1 MFPVT
6 PRRAARAGLTL
17 TAIAALTASLSGCG
31 ALSGGSVASSSSAS
45 AELRDV
51 KTITYVNPAPFYPS
65 FDDVGQCFE
74 EAAKANG
81 WNPVEVGT
89 AGSSVDNQG
98 AIDLISQ
105 AIANGTDALVVF
117 PTIPELFTPVIQQAR
132 DAGIY
137 VVAQNAGA
145 PSTGQQTQVG
155 TDSKQLG
162 ALIAEGLGATDPAA
176 QVGILSGTAST
187 TPHVEEIQGFTEY
200 AAEHFPDM
208 TVVASDYTNGD
219 PTKGPELFS
228 NMLTAHPEITAL
240 FPIEGT
246 SVAAAITAVKERG
259 ATGTINVVA
268 NDLTADH
275 RAAIEDGSLLGVG
288 EQGWCESGTKSV
300 EAVKQLSEGETLP
313 DFIPT
318 QSTFYDLSNLPTK

>member
-1 MFPVT
+1 MSPIT
-6 PRRAARAGLTL
+6 PRRAALATL
-17 TAIAALTASLSGCG
+17 AIAAITASLSGCS
-31 ALSGGSVASSSSAS
+31 ALSGGSVAASSTPTGD
-45 AELRDV
+45 LREV

-81 WNPVEVGT
+81 WKPVEVGT
-89 AGSSVDNQG
+89 AGSAVDNQG

-145 PSTGQQTQVG
+145 PSIGQQTQVG

-176 QVGILSGTAST
+176 KVGILSGSAST
-187 TPHVEEIQGFTEY
+187 TPHVDEITGFTDY

-219 PTKGPELFS
+219 PTKAPELFS

-275 RAAIEDGSLLGVG
+275 RAVIEDGSLLGVG

-300 EAVKQLSEGETLP
+300 EAVKKLSEGETLP

-318 QSTFYDLSNLPTK
+318 TSTFYDISNLPAK